1 MKKISIGIVDNE
13 PGLIRILQ
21 ENLQR
26 NTNIDVIFTANS
38 GKDAIDKLDKLL
50 PDVILMDID
59 MPIMNGIT
67 ATTIISKNYPSV
79 KVIMLTV
86 MDTESVI
93 FDSIM
98 AGARGY
104 LTKDSPIEKLLIA
117 IEECLD
123 GGAPMSP
130 GIAFKAIDLIKKSN
144 QNNKKEGVYET
155 FGLTNREIEIMEKI
169 AEGKTYKQIG
179 DELFISPSTVRKHI
193 ENIYGK
199 LRVHNKTEAINLFKF
214 KNS

>member
-1 MKKISIGIVDNE
+1 MKKISLGIVDNE

-21 ENLQR
+21 ENLKRSQ
-26 NTNIDVIFTANS
+26 NIEIIFTANN
-38 GKDAIDKLDKLL
+38 GKEALDKLELCL

-59 MPIMNGIT
+59 MPIMNGIA
-67 ATTIISKNYPSV
+67 ATDMISKNYPSV

-93 FDSIM
+93 FDSII

-104 LTKDSPIEKLLIA
+104 LTKDSPIDKLIDA
-117 IEECLD
+117 IVECLD

-130 GIAFKAIDLIKKSN
+130 GIAFKAIDLIKRSN
-144 QNNKKEGVYET
+144 QKNNKEDLYKS
-155 FGLTNREIEIMEKI
+155 FGLTKREVEILENI
-169 AEGKTYKQIG
+169 AKGKTYKQIG
-179 DELFISPSTVRKHI
+179 DEIFISPSTVRKHI

-199 LRVHNKTEAINLFKF
+199 LRVHNKTEAINLINK
-214 KNS
+214 KY

>member
-1 MKKISIGIVDNE
+1 MKEISLGIVDNE

-21 ENLQR
+21 ENLKR
-26 NTNIDVIFTANS
+26 SKNIEIIFTANN
-38 GKDAIDKLDKLL
+38 GKEALDKLELCL

-59 MPIMNGIT
+59 MPVMNGIA
-67 ATTIISKNYPSV
+67 ATELISKNYPSV

-93 FDSIM
+93 FDSII

-104 LTKDSPIEKLLIA
+104 LTKDSPIDKLVDAIA
-117 IEECLD
+117 ECLD

-130 GIAFKAIDLIKKSN
+130 GIAFKAIDLIKRSN
-144 QNNKKEGVYET
+144 QKNNKEDLYKS
-155 FGLTNREIEIMEKI
+155 FGLTKREVEILENI
-169 AEGKTYKQIG
+169 AKGKTYKQIG
-179 DELFISPSTVRKHI
+179 DEIFISPSTVRKHI

-199 LRVHNKTEAINLFKF
+199 LRVHNKTEAINLINK
-214 KNS
+214 KH

>member
-13 PGLIRILQ
+13 PGLIRVLQ
-21 ENLQR
+21 ENLKR
-26 NTNIDVIFTANS
+26 SENIEIIFVAHN
-38 GKDAIDKLDKLL
+38 GKEALEKLELLL

-59 MPIMNGIT
+59 MPIMNGI
-67 ATTIISKNYPSV
+67 ATTDLISKNYPSV

-93 FDSIM
+93 FDSII

-104 LTKDSPIEKLLIA
+104 LTKDSPIDKLIDA
-117 IEECLD
+117 IVECLD

-130 GIAFKAIDLIKKSN
+130 GIAFKAIDLIKRSN
-144 QNNKKEGVYET
+144 QKNNKEDLYKS
-155 FGLTNREIEIMEKI
+155 FGLTKREVEILENI
-169 AEGKTYKQIG
+169 AKGKTYKQIG
-179 DELFISPSTVRKHI
+179 DEIFISPSTVRKHI

-199 LRVHNKTEAINLFKF
+199 LRVHNKTEAINLINKKF
-214 KNS
+214 

>member
-1 MKKISIGIVDNE
+1 MKVISLGIVDNE

-21 ENLQR
+21 ENLKRSQ
-26 NTNIDVIFTANS
+26 NIEIIFTANN
-38 GKDAIDKLDKLL
+38 GKEALDKLELCL

-59 MPIMNGIT
+59 MPAMNGIA
-67 ATTIISKNYPSV
+67 ATELISKNYPSV

-93 FDSIM
+93 FDSII

-104 LTKDSPIEKLLIA
+104 LTKDSPIDKLVDAIA
-117 IEECLD
+117 ECLD

-130 GIAFKAIDLIKKSN
+130 GIAFKAIDLIKRSN
-144 QNNKKEGVYET
+144 QKNNKEDLYKS
-155 FGLTNREIEIMEKI
+155 FGLTKREVEILENI
-169 AEGKTYKQIG
+169 AKGKTYKQIG
-179 DELFISPSTVRKHI
+179 DEIFISPSTVRKHI

-199 LRVHNKTEAINLFKF
+199 LRVHNKTEAINLINK
-214 KNS
+214 KH